1 MDLTKTPP
9 ALATEAAEA
18 IRALN
23 HLTIGLDHKGY
34 EHPAE
39 AGATA
44 YALRTLAERL
54 PQTLDQL
61 STALVRFANEDAIR
75 MDDGTDPIQAVAEC
89 TGRLAVA
96 RPILG
101 QLIAELATVSART
114 SHMGGHWPADD
125 EDDVDA
131 DAPRDPVELEERLA
145 AEADQYE

>member
-34 EHPAE
+34 ENPAE

-61 STALVRFANEDAIR
+61 STALVRFANEDR
-75 MDDGTDPIQAVAEC
+75 PPERDSRVDDNNSR
-89 TGRLAVA
+89 TGVYSGR
-96 RPILG
+96 
-101 QLIAELATVSART
+101 
-114 SHMGGHWPADD
+114 
-125 EDDVDA
+125 
-131 DAPRDPVELEERLA
+131 
-145 AEADQYE
+145 